1 MALCIF
7 LHLCVRRKAQDQM
20 DFDVLLSFLQIKN
33 IDEYRYSEAV
43 SVQLSLA
50 SVKLF
55 IFWIP
60 SCESNR

>member
-1 MALCIF
+1 MCPSKKI
-7 LHLCVRRKAQDQM
+7 VQSQM

-33 IDEYRYSEAV
+33 IDEYPYSEAV
-43 SVQLSLA
+43 SVQLCLA

>member
-1 MALCIF
+1 MCPSKSYLKKKI
-7 LHLCVRRKAQDQM
+7 VQSQM

-43 SVQLSLA
+43 SVQLCLA